1 MMAKVLWEE
10 RGAVRLVWMSEESAM
25 QRVSWMGTAAML
37 VVSSVAFGQAPMS
50 MPMGQAPASGAPVAA
65 GPAAEVQR
73 AYAGQMG
80 NILKAAEKMPADQ
93 YQFKPTPD
101 VRTFARVLNHITEAQ
116 SRSCGVA
123 NHVAPA
129 DIAKP
134 PSDTA
139 DKDAIIAGLKASFAE
154 CDKAFAATTD
164 ANFTEMLTVGQNKR
178 SRAGLMWGT
187 VSHDNE
193 QYATLALYL
202 RLKGLVP
209 PSSEK

>member
-1 MMAKVLWEE
+1 MF
-10 RGAVRLVWMSEESAM
+10 EESAM
-25 QRVSWMGTAAML
+25 RRVSLMSAVAML
-37 VVSSVAFGQAPMS
+37 AVSGMAL
-50 MPMGQAPASGAPVAA
+50 GQAPAVHEHMAMAQAPAGGAPMAT

-73 AYAGQMG
+73 AYAGQMN

-93 YQFKPTPD
+93 YQYKPTPE
-101 VRTFARVLNHITEAQ
+101 VRTFARVVNHVTEAQ
-116 SRSCGVA
+116 ARSCGVA
-123 NHVAPA
+123 NHTAPA
-129 DIAKP
+129 DMVKT

-139 DKDAIIAGLKASFAE
+139 DKDAVIAGLKASFAE

-164 ANFTEMLTVGQNKR
+164 ANFTEMYTAGQGKR

-193 QYATLALYL
+193 QYSTLAMYL

>member
-1 MMAKVLWEE
+1 MRRLALMSAAAVL
-10 RGAVRLVWMSEESAM
+10 AVS
-25 QRVSWMGTAAML
+25 G
-37 VVSSVAFGQAPMS
+37 VAFGQMA
-50 MPMGQAPASGAPVAA
+50 MPAAQAAPAAPA
-65 GPAAEVQR
+65 GPAGPAGEVQR
-73 AYAGQMG
+73 GYAAQK
-80 NILKAAEKMPADQ
+80 NNLLKAADKMPADQ
-93 YQFKPTPD
+93 YQYKPTPE
-101 VRTFARVLNHITEAQ
+101 VRTFARVVNHVTEAQ
-116 SRSCGVA
+116 ARSCGVA
-123 NHVAPA
+123 NGTAQA
-129 DIAKP
+129 DMVKT

-164 ANFTEMLTVGQNKR
+164 ANFAEMFTLGQNKR

-193 QYATLALYL
+193 QYSTLAMYL

>member
-1 MMAKVLWEE
+1 
-10 RGAVRLVWMSEESAM
+10 MSEESVM
-25 QRVSWMGTAAML
+25 MRRVSLMSAAVL
-37 VVSSVAFGQAPMS
+37 AVSGIAFAQAPMA
-50 MPMGQAPASGAPVAA
+50 MRMGQAPASGA

-93 YQFKPTPD
+93 YQYKPTPE
-101 VRTFARVLNHITEAQ
+101 VRTFARVLNHVTEAQ
-116 SRSCGVA
+116 ARACGIA
-123 NHVAPA
+123 NHTAPDDMVKTPA
-129 DIAKP
+129 
-134 PSDTA
+134 DTA
-139 DKDAIIAGLKASFAE
+139 DKDAAIAGLKASFAE

-164 ANFTEMLTVGQNKR
+164 ANFTEMFTLGQNKR
-178 SRAGLMWGT
+178 SRAALMWGT

-202 RLKGLVP
+202 RLKGIAP

>member
-1 MMAKVLWEE
+1 MFK
-10 RGAVRLVWMSEESAM
+10 ESAM
-25 QRVSWMGTAAML
+25 RRVSVMSAVAML
-37 VVSSVAFGQAPMS
+37 AVSGLAFGQAAVGHDHMA
-50 MPMGQAPASGAPVAA
+50 MAQAAASGASTAT

-73 AYAGQMG
+73 AYAGQLN
-80 NILKAAEKMPADQ
+80 NIMKAAEKMPADQ
-93 YQFKPTPD
+93 YQYKPTPE
-101 VRTFARVLNHITEAQ
+101 VRTFARIVNHVTEAQ
-116 SRSCGVA
+116 ARSCGAA
-123 NHVAPA
+123 NHTDPA
-129 DIAKP
+129 NMVKV

-139 DKDAIIAGLKASFAE
+139 DKDEILAGLKASFSE

-164 ANFTEMLTVGQNKR
+164 ANFTEMLTVGQGKR

-193 QYATLALYL
+193 QYATLAMYL